1 MRPVDADWAEPVD
14 ISPKVS
20 TLRRRHRRRRVAVM
34 SAVAVDAPSKQE
46 LVERAEA
53 LKPLLAR
60 NAAEAEETRRIPEE
74 NIAAVKEAGGVKI
87 KNPPRLGG
95 HGGPVGT
102 KPAGAAQRA
111 A

>member
-1 MRPVDADWAEPVD
+1 
-14 ISPKVS
+14 
-20 TLRRRHRRRRVAVM
+20 M

-74 NIAAVKEAGGVKI
+74 NIAAIKEAGLFKHFNRGMKDRV
-87 KNPPRLGG
+87 
-95 HGGPVGT
+95 
-102 KPAGAAQRA
+102 AAA
-111 A
+111 HI